1 MKNKI
6 YITLVAT
13 ALMLGTTTSCSD
25 FLKEENKVGQTADL
39 LYATETG
46 VESLV
51 ASCYTYTRTWYG
63 KEAALG
69 LSEMGSDL
77 FYYGFD
83 NKQKSLNSYKIT
95 AESLDANVSDNPCLD
110 QYWEAFFTAVNV
122 CNTTLEYV
130 PKNTLL
136 SAAKKTQHMG
146 EAHFL
151 RAFYYWHMVNL
162 WGPVHY
168 YKESVKTISTEA
180 FRDSEESVYSN
191 ILADL
196 DDAAKELASVTTKT
210 SSVNLWAVRA
220 FKARVLLYA
229 ASWLGETS
237 ITSNTAYAGQN
248 LYTLAKTEADAVIGS
263 GIATFYNKYADVWT
277 MTNEDVTKNS
287 ESIWGVSY
295 SSTFSLNVL
304 PYRIKTDASGAYL
317 DYNNIISRTG
327 RSTGGGNA
335 MLLMFI
341 PKWSN
346 AGSDLTDVFVRCT
359 SITQTLTN
367 SVTKAVV
374 TCGPTYSK
382 YGRGF
387 TRYVPTLYLVNLF
400 NKIKATD
407 QRYDATIRDA
417 YTIAPG
423 LELSSKKYPLMTD
436 TALYFMS
443 EDASS
448 AKGLAMIA
456 RANKRY
462 RIHTLVGGALPLYTS
477 LDPATALPTTTMPT
491 LDPYNDGR
499 YKNVAY
505 CGDQSFIAI
514 KKFDTDV
521 YTRSDNDK
529 VTPEI
534 YDRDVMVLRLAE
546 MYLIKAEAELK
557 TTGNGAALATLN
569 ILRAKRAI
577 AGKDNL
583 LTGTVDINTILDE
596 RALELCGE
604 QQRWFDLKRTKTLV
618 SRVKAYNAQGAASVQ
633 DFHMLRP
640 IPQAQMDAITNKTSG
655 VDPKGFW
662 QNPGY

>member
-13 ALMLGTTTSCSD
+13 AFMLGTTTSCSD
-25 FLKEENKVGQTADL
+25 YLKEDNKVGQTADL

-46 VESLV
+46 IESLV
-51 ASCYTYTRTWYG
+51 ASCYTYSRTWYG

-83 NKQKSLNSYKIT
+83 NKQKSMNSYKIT
-95 AESLDANVSDNPCLD
+95 AESLNDNVADNPCLD

-136 SAAKKTQHMG
+136 TDAKKTQHMG

-151 RAFYYWHMVNL
+151 RAFYYWHMVNI
-162 WGPVHY
+162 WGPVPY
-168 YKESVKTISTEA
+168 YKEAVKTISTEA
-180 FRDSEESVYSN
+180 YRDSEESVYSN

-196 DDAAKELASVTTKT
+196 DDAEKELATITTKT
-210 SSVNLWAVRA
+210 SGTASLWAVRA

-237 ITSNTAYAGQN
+237 ITSNPAYAGQN
-248 LYTLAKTEADAVIGS
+248 LYALAKTQADAVIGS
-263 GIATFYNKYADVWT
+263 GIATFYNKYSDVWT

-295 SSTFSLNVL
+295 SSSFLLNVL
-304 PYRIKTDASGAYL
+304 PYRIKTDASGTNL
-317 DYNNIISRTG
+317 DYNNMIARTSRT
-327 RSTGGGNA
+327 TGGGSA
-335 MLLMFI
+335 MLLMFV

-346 AGSDLTDVFVRCT
+346 AGSDLSDVFVRCT
-359 SITQTLTN
+359 SIAQALTN
-367 SVTKAVV
+367 SVTKVSI

-387 TRYVPTLYLVNLF
+387 TRYVPTMYLVNLF
-400 NKIKATD
+400 NKYKETD
-407 QRYDATIRDA
+407 QRYEATIRDA

-423 LELSSKKYPLMTD
+423 LELASKKYPLMTD
-436 TALYFMS
+436 TALYFMPY
-443 EDASS
+443 DANS
-448 AKGLAMIA
+448 AKGKSMIA
-456 RANKRY
+456 RAKNRY
-462 RIHTLVGGALPLYTS
+462 RIHSLVGGTLPLYTS

-491 LDPYNDGR
+491 VDPY
-499 YKNVAY
+499 KNIAY
-505 CGDQSFIAI
+505 CGDQSFIAL
-514 KKFDTDV
+514 KKFDDDV

-557 TTGNGAALATLN
+557 TTGSAAALTTLN

-640 IPQAQMDAITNKTSG
+640 IPQAQMDAVTNKTTG

>member
-1 MKNKI
+1 M
-6 YITLVAT
+6 
-13 ALMLGTTTSCSD
+13 ALMLGITTSCSD

-39 LYATETG
+39 LYTTESG
-46 VESLV
+46 IESLV
-51 ASCYTYTRTWYG
+51 ASCYTYSRTWYG

-77 FYYGFD
+77 FYYGYD
-83 NKQKSLNSYKIT
+83 NKQKTLNSYKLT
-95 AESLDANVSDNPCLD
+95 AESLNDNVADNPCLD

-136 SAAKKTQHMG
+136 SDAKKTQHMG

-151 RAFYYWHMVNL
+151 RAFYYWHMVNI
-162 WGPVHY
+162 WGPVPY
-168 YKESVKTISTEA
+168 YKEAVKTISTEA
-180 FRDSEESVYSN
+180 YRDSEESVYSN

-196 DDAAKELASVTTKT
+196 DDAAKELATATTKT
-210 SSVNLWAVRA
+210 SSVSYWAVRA

-237 ITSNTAYAGQN
+237 ITSNTTYAGQN
-248 LYTLAKTEADAVIGS
+248 LYALAKTEADAVISS
-263 GIATFYNKYADVWT
+263 GIATFYDKYADVWT

-287 ESIWGVSY
+287 ESIWGVPY

-304 PYRIKTDASGAYL
+304 PYRLKTDASGAYL

-327 RSTGGGNA
+327 RSTGGGSA
-335 MLLMFI
+335 MLLMFV

-367 SVTKAVV
+367 SVTKAVI

-400 NKIKATD
+400 NKYKATD

-423 LELSSKKYPLMTD
+423 LELSSKKYPLMQD
-436 TALYFMS
+436 TALYFMAA
-443 EDASS
+443 DASS
-448 AKGLAMIA
+448 AKGQAMIA
-456 RANKRY
+456 HANKRY
-462 RIHTLVGGALPLYTS
+462 RIHSLVGGALPLYTS

-491 LDPYNDGR
+491 LDPYADGR
-499 YKNVAY
+499 YKNIAY
-505 CGDQSFIAI
+505 CGDQSFIAL

-534 YDRDVMVLRLAE
+534 YDRDVMVLRLSE

-557 TTGNGAALATLN
+557 TTGSDAALATLN

-577 AGKDNL
+577 PGKDNSL
-583 LTGTVDINTILDE
+583 SGTVDINTILDE
-596 RALELCGE
+596 RAIELCGE

-618 SRVKAYNAQGAASVQ
+618 SRVKAYNAQGAANVQ